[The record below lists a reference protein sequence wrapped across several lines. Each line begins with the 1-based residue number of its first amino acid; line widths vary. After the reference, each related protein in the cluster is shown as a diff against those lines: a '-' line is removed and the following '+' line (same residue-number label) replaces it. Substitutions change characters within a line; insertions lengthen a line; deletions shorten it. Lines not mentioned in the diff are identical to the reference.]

1 LVRIAKVNEKGR
13 SSVIFVK
20 KIIQMIRSYANYPLK
35 KHHTFGT
42 VATAKYYFEFTETED
57 LQAFITTST
66 EWQNLP
72 VMILGEGSNLLF
84 VTDFPGL
91 IINPNVPGIKIAH
104 EDRNTIW
111 LEVGAGVVWDDL
123 VEFAVFNRW
132 GGFENLSLI
141 PGKVGAAAVQNIGAY
156 GMEIQ
161 NRIESVTGFDLLTQ
175 TEYSIDAADCQ
186 YAYRDSIFKNQLKD
200 RFIITSVSFKLD
212 KFPEFFLNY
221 GDLKAEAEKFGAV
234 NLRNIRKAVIGIR
247 ESKLPDPKVY
257 GNAGSFFKNPIIE
270 SSLANSLLTTYPNMP
285 HYPAPDGQT
294 KLAAGW
300 LIEQCGWKGFRRG
313 DAGVHEKQALVLV
326 NYGNATGREIYDL
339 SEEIKQSVQE
349 KFGVE
354 LEREVNVIS
363 LP

>member
-1 LVRIAKVNEKGR
+1 
-13 SSVIFVK
+13 
-20 KIIQMIRSYANYPLK
+20 MIRSYSNFQLK

-42 VATAKYYFEFTETED
+42 DAMAKYYFEFTEAED
-57 LQAFITTST
+57 LAGFLAGNKD
-66 EWQNLP
+66 WQNWSIL
-72 VMILGEGSNLLF
+72 ILGEGSNLLF
-84 VTDFPGL
+84 VDDFQGL
-91 IINPNVPGIKIAH
+91 IINPNIPGIKIVH
-104 EDRNTIW
+104 EDRNNIW

-123 VEFAVFNRW
+123 VEYAVFNRW
-132 GGFENLSLI
+132 GGIENLSLI

-161 NRIESVTGFDLLTQ
+161 RQIESVTGFDLETQ
-175 TEYSIDAADCQ
+175 TEYSLDTSECQ
-186 YAYRDSIFKNQLKD
+186 YSYRDSIFKNQLKN
-200 RFIITSVSFKLD
+200 RFIITSVNFKLD
-212 KFPEFFLNY
+212 KFPEFILDY
-221 GDLKAEAEKFGAV
+221 GDLKSETEKLGAV

-247 ESKLPDPKVY
+247 ESKLPDPKVA
-257 GNAGSFFKNPIIE
+257 GNAGSFFKNPVIE
-270 SSLANSLLTTYPNMP
+270 TSVAERLLAIYPNLP
-285 HYPAPDGQT
+285 TYRASAGKT

-326 NYGNATGREIYDL
+326 NYGNATGKEIYEL
-339 SEEIKQSVQE
+339 SEEIRQSVQE

>member
-1 LVRIAKVNEKGR
+1 
-13 SSVIFVK
+13 
-20 KIIQMIRSYANYPLK
+20 MIRSYSNYQIR

-42 VATAKYYFEFTETED
+42 DATTRFYFEFTETED
-57 LQAFITTST
+57 LQGFIFTNKD
-66 EWQNLP
+66 WQSLSIL
-72 VMILGEGSNLLF
+72 ILGEGSNLLF
-84 VTDFPGL
+84 VNDFQGL
-91 IINPNVPGIKIAH
+91 IINPNIPGIKISY
-104 EDRNTIW
+104 EDRNNIW

-123 VEFAVFNRW
+123 VEYAVFNRW
-132 GGFENLSLI
+132 GGIENLSLI

-161 NRIESVTGFDLLTQ
+161 NQIESVTGFDLESQ
-175 TEYSIDAADCQ
+175 TEYTLDVSDCQ

-212 KFPEFFLNY
+212 KFPEFILNY
-221 GDLKAEAEKFGAV
+221 GDLKTETEKLGEI
-234 NLRNIRKAVIGIR
+234 NLRNIRKSVIGIR

-257 GNAGSFFKNPIIE
+257 GNAGSFFKNPIIK
-270 SSLANSLLTTYPNMP
+270 SSLAELLLATYPNMP

-313 DAGVHEKQALVLV
+313 DAGVHEKQALVLI
-326 NYGNATGREIYDL
+326 NYGNSTGKEIYDL
-339 SEEIKQSVQE
+339 SEEIKQSVQD

-354 LEREVNVIS
+354 LEREVNVIGRK
-363 LP
+363 

>member
-1 LVRIAKVNEKGR
+1 
-13 SSVIFVK
+13 
-20 KIIQMIRSYANYPLK
+20 MIRSYTDYPLR

-42 VATAKYYFEFTETED
+42 VAKAKYYFEFTETED
-57 LQAFITTST
+57 LQGFIFSNK
-66 EWQNLP
+66 EWKNLP
-72 VMILGEGSNLLF
+72 ILILGEGSNLLF
-84 VTDFPGL
+84 VNDFQGL
-91 IINPNVPGIKIAH
+91 IINPNIPGIKIVH
-104 EDRNTIW
+104 EDRNNIW

-123 VEFAVFNRW
+123 VEYAVFNWW
-132 GGFENLSLI
+132 GGIENLSLI

-161 NRIESVTGFDLLTQ
+161 NQIESVTGFDLESQ
-175 TEYSIDAADCQ
+175 TEYTLDVSDCQ
-186 YAYRDSIFKNQLKD
+186 YAYRDSIFKNQLKG
-200 RFIITSVSFKLD
+200 RFVITSVSFKLD
-212 KFPEFFLNY
+212 KFPEFILSY
-221 GDLKAEAEKFGAV
+221 GNLKAETEKLGAI

-257 GNAGSFFKNPIIE
+257 GNAGSFFKNPIVE
-270 SSLANSLLTTYPNMP
+270 SYLAEQLLATYPNMP
-285 HYPAPDGQT
+285 HYPAPEDQT

-326 NYGNATGREIYDL
+326 NYGNATGKEIYNL

-349 KFGVE
+349 KFGVG

>member
-1 LVRIAKVNEKGR
+1 
-13 SSVIFVK
+13 
-20 KIIQMIRSYANYPLK
+20 MIRSYSNYQLR

-42 VATAKYYFEFTETED
+42 KATCKYYFEFTETED
-57 LQAFITTST
+57 LQGFIST
-66 EWQNLP
+66 NKEWKNLSIL
-72 VMILGEGSNLLF
+72 ILGEGSNLLF
-84 VTDFPGL
+84 VNDFRGL
-91 IINPNVPGIKIAH
+91 IINPNIPGIKVVH
-104 EDRNTIW
+104 EDRNNIW

-123 VEFAVFNRW
+123 VEYTVFNHW
-132 GGFENLSLI
+132 GGIENLSLI

-161 NRIESVTGFDLLTQ
+161 NQIESVTGFDLESK
-175 TEYSIDAADCQ
+175 TEYTLDVSDCQ

-212 KFPEFFLNY
+212 KFPEFILNY
-221 GDLKAEAEKFGAV
+221 GDLKNETEKLGAI

-257 GNAGSFFKNPIIE
+257 GNAGSFFKNPVIE
-270 SSLANSLLTTYPNMP
+270 TSREEKLLENHPNMP
-285 HYPAPDGQT
+285 HYPAHEGQA

-326 NYGNATGREIYDL
+326 NYGNATGKEIYDL

-363 LP
+363 LPPACYRQVTPTKPA